1 MSATAPPNPDDKK
14 NRDPKSLRDWL
25 DTAAK
30 LVAALAGI
38 FAIWVAN
45 SFQAS
50 LSTTNLVNQREEAE
64 SSLRATMFGNLIQKL
79 VKNTGNKPPEVGE
92 ELLLAELL
100 ALNFHEN
107 FEFKPLLIHLKDR
120 LNNEKGIKGKD
131 IKEYELISIARRVVQ
146 RQESL
151 VTRLD
156 HSSLSGR
163 SAERGACLSRIIVL
177 AQEVENTPLP
187 DEEKVI
193 PADAKCSDTI
203 IAREAV
209 NDRRTIL
216 SPDKRTRLN
225 IEIPSIDWINEKIEI
240 KLSIESAVAAGTK
253 SGSGTGPNFE
263 KLYDSQF
270 GKNFKGDFRTLIYQ
284 NTEQLQFKK
293 DLTDEDQAQLKTV
306 QTGGEALQRNF
317 NLTWFD
323 FPMTDYTLLEDG
335 TRFALYI
342 DEIVSKN
349 PKNCTKLQ
357 DPKSQQDCKSLQE
370 SIKNKVPENPQ
381 FVRIKLLWFPR
392 DFFSPRERPTSY
404 RAYRN
409 KPWEAQ

>member
-1 MSATAPPNPDDKK
+1 MSAAAPPNPAGKK
-14 NRDPKSLRDWL
+14 ASDPKTIRDWL
-25 DTAAK
+25 DTGIK

-64 SSLRATMFGNLIQKL
+64 SSLRATMFGNLIRQL
-79 VKNTGNKPPEVGE
+79 INNAGDGPSVDQ

-107 FEFKPLLIHLKDR
+107 FEFKPLLVHLQDR
-120 LNNEKGIKGKD
+120 LNNDQSISDKKNK
-131 IKEYELISIARRVVQ
+131 KFELTSIARRVVQ

-156 HSSLSGR
+156 QTGSRGR
-163 SAERGACLSRIIVL
+163 TAERGACLTHIIAL
-177 AQEVENTPLP
+177 AKKQKNTRPDPNKP
-187 DEEKVI
+187 DEMAK
-193 PADAKCSDTI
+193 PTDAKCSDTI
-203 IAREAV
+203 ILREAASDV
-209 NDRRTIL
+209 RTIL
-216 SPDKRTRLN
+216 SPDKKTSVQVD
-225 IEIPSIDWINEKIEI
+225 IQSVDWDKEQVEVR
-240 KLSIESAVAAGTK
+240 LSIASTANAAAGNNAAA
-253 SGSGTGPNFE
+253 SFDFSDFFNSPQGRN
-263 KLYDSQF
+263 YQ
-270 GKNFKGDFRTLIYQ
+270 GDIRTLIYQ
-284 NTEQLQFKK
+284 NSDRLQYQKNRTE
-293 DLTDEDQAQLKTV
+293 TEQAQLKTV
-306 QTGGEALQRNF
+306 LTGRETLERSF

-342 DEIVSKN
+342 DEIVSRN
-349 PKNCTKLQ
+349 S
-357 DPKSQQDCKSLQE
+357 KSAKD
-370 SIKNKVPENPQ
+370 PQ

-404 RAYRN
+404 QAYRK
-409 KPWEAQ
+409 KPWEEQ

>member
-79 VKNTGNKPPEVGE
+79 IKNTGDEPPQVEE

-107 FEFKPLLIHLKDR
+107 FEFKPLLIHLKERLSNENIKDR
-120 LNNEKGIKGKD
+120 EL
-131 IKEYELISIARRVVQ
+131 KEFELLSVVRRVVQ

-151 VTRLD
+151 VTRVN
-156 HSSLSGR
+156 HSGSSGR
-163 SAERGACLSRIIVL
+163 PAEGGACLSKIIVL
-177 AQEVENTPLP
+177 AQEVDNTRPP
-187 DEEKVI
+187 NKEKTI
-193 PADAKCSDTI
+193 PTDAKCSDTI
-203 IAREAV
+203 IVREAAS
-209 NDRRTIL
+209 DRRTIL

-225 IEIPSIDWINEKIEI
+225 IEIQSIDWINEEVEI
-240 KLSIESAVAAGTK
+240 KLSLESAIATATNTN
-253 SGSGTGPNFE
+253 SGTGPVFGN
-263 KLYDSQF
+263 LYNTPY
-270 GKNFKGDFRTLIYQ
+270 GKDFKGDLRTLIYL
-284 NTEQLQFKK
+284 NTDQLQYQKNR
-293 DLTDEDQAQLKTV
+293 TAEQETQLKTV
-306 QTGGEALQRNF
+306 QKGGEALQRNF
-317 NLTWFD
+317 NLTRFD

-342 DEIVSKN
+342 DEMVPKN
-349 PKNCTKLQ
+349 PEVCGKLPNIRSSRVAKNPERCKKPQ
-357 DPKSQQDCKSLQE
+357 SPKD
-370 SIKNKVPENPQ
+370 PQ
-381 FVRIKLLWFPR
+381 FVRIKLLWFPN